1 MVVIKNN
8 TSNLAEGL
16 YRICTCWHYNIGMI
30 EGNQAMVYGDL
41 YHASDQRVYGDQ
53 YHARDPA
60 YPNTVYRYLNH
71 ARDQHGQ
78 GRPGSLSYQIAKP
91 PL

>member
-1 MVVIKNN
+1 M
-8 TSNLAEGL
+8 T
-16 YRICTCWHYNIGMI
+16 

-41 YHASDQRVYGDQ
+41 YHARDQRVYGGQ

-60 YPNTVYRYLNH
+60 YPKTVYRYLNH

-78 GRPGSLSYQIAKP
+78 GRPG
-91 PL
+91 